1 MGYFLLLLL
10 AAVLAL
16 FGARLL
22 LYANPATLASS
33 IRYIVGGIL
42 ALIALILFVTGRW
55 AFAIPAAFFAMSL
68 IGRQLGLG
76 RPVGSF
82 GGGMGGFGWGGA
94 PSSGQASTVRSALVE
109 MTLDHDSG
117 AMRGLVLDGPHA
129 GSDLDDLTIEDVIE
143 LYAMADDQSAALLEA
158 YLDRRT
164 PGWREDAETDPG
176 GGQRQGSPV
185 DGPMT
190 EEEAYEILG
199 LAPGAGVTEIRRAH
213 RTLMKRFHPDR
224 GGTSYLAA
232 KINEAKDT
240 LLKTHS
246 N

>member
-10 AAVLAL
+10 ALVLAL

-22 LYANPATLASS
+22 LYANPATLASA
-33 IRYIVGGIL
+33 IRYVGAGAL
-42 ALIALILFVTGRW
+42 GLIALALFATGRW
-55 AFAIPAAFFAMSL
+55 AFALPAGMFALSL
-68 IGRQLGLG
+68 LGRQIGLKRPAG
-76 RPVGSF
+76 R
-82 GGGMGGFGWGGA
+82 FGWGGGS

-117 AMRGLVLDGPHA
+117 AMRGIILQGALA
-129 GSDLDDLTIEDVIE
+129 GSDLDDLEIEDVIG
-143 LYAMADDQSAALLEA
+143 LYAAADDQSAALLEA
-158 YLDRRT
+158 YLDRRS
-164 PGWREDAETDPG
+164 PGWREDAQTDTG
-176 GGQRQGSPV
+176 RGERQSGPV

-190 EEEAYEILG
+190 QEEAYEILG
-199 LAPGAGVTEIRRAH
+199 LAPGAGISEINSAH
-213 RTLMKRFHPDR
+213 RALMKRFHPDR

-240 LLKTHS
+240 LLKTHE